1 MSFGSRRERLARS
14 AAAAVA
20 VAVALSGCVAAAP
33 SGDGSWPAPSNG
45 ARLVALEESH
55 DFGTVESGPIVQHR
69 FRLKNVGTETVYVG
83 SVSAPCGC
91 TAVLASSQY
100 LAPGE
105 EGGVEVALDTYRLSG
120 EQSKTV
126 VVRSNDAI
134 RPDLTLTLHGSVATD
149 VSAAPRRL
157 YLGRLPAGAVVSRH
171 VDVLVKRPDV
181 RITGV
186 RAESNRFL
194 VETSPL
200 DDGSGLRL
208 RVTLLPSAPAGTFD
222 DVVVVSSDSPRQ
234 PELKIPVLGTL
245 ESYGAY
251 ARHGG
256 DYGAP

>member
-1 MSFGSRRERLARS
+1 MSGGRRGRAARLLGLFVT
-14 AAAAVA
+14 AAVA
-20 VAVALSGCVAAAP
+20 SGCVATQSYDGAL
-33 SGDGSWPAPSNG
+33 SGQASG
-45 ARLVALEESH
+45 ARLVAIADSH
-55 DFGTVESGPIVQHR
+55 DFGTVQNGPIVQHR
-69 FRLKNVGTETVYVG
+69 FRLKNVGSETVVVDSVG
-83 SVSAPCGC
+83 APCGC

-126 VVRSNDAI
+126 VVRSNDPV
-134 RPDLTLTLHGSVATD
+134 RPELTLTLHGTVATD
-149 VSAAPRRL
+149 VTAAPRRL

-186 RAESNRFL
+186 RADSSRFL

-200 DDGSGLRL
+200 DEGKGV
-208 RVTLLPSAPAGTFD
+208 RVRITLLPNAPAGTFD

-234 PELKIPVLGTL
+234 PELAIPVLGTL
-245 ESYGAY
+245 ERNGVY
-251 ARHGG
+251 ARRGG
-256 DYGAP
+256 STGAP

>member
-1 MSFGSRRERLARS
+1 MISREGRGAAPGGAWLVLAS
-14 AAAAVA
+14 
-20 VAVALSGCVAAAP
+20 VALAGCVAAAP
-33 SGDGSWPAPSNG
+33 ATDVGWMGHASG
-45 ARLVALEESH
+45 ARLVALADSH
-55 DFGTVESGPIVQHR
+55 DFGSVESGPIVQHR
-69 FRLKNVGTETVYVG
+69 FRLKNVGTETVYVE
-83 SVSAPCGC
+83 SVKAPCGC

-126 VVRSNDAI
+126 VVKSNDPV
-134 RPDLTLTLHGSVATD
+134 RPEMTLTLHGTVATD
-149 VSAAPRRL
+149 VSAAPGRL

-186 RAESNRFL
+186 RAESSRFL

-200 DDGSGLRL
+200 DEGSGLRL
-208 RVTLLPSAPAGTFD
+208 RVTLLPTAPVGTFD

-234 PELKIPVLGTL
+234 PELTIPVLGTL
-245 ESYGAY
+245 ERNGMY
-251 ARHGG
+251 ARRGG